1 MTPREGGVERRKR
14 SGRTSGPGL
23 TEGGGLREG
32 VTGWGSEGSPSS
44 SQTRGQTGGVPS
56 ARPSRDSDGSFPS
69 SGFGS
74 RNFFGVRDLDP
85 GWKAGEGP
93 RAGGAER

>member
-1 MTPREGGVERRKR
+1 MERRKR

-32 VTGWGSEGSPSS
+32 VTGWRSEGSPSR
-44 SQTRGQTGGVPS
+44 SQTRGQTGGVSS
-56 ARPSRDSDGSFPS
+56 ARPSRDSDGSFHS

-74 RNFFGVRDLDP
+74 RNFSRVRDLDP